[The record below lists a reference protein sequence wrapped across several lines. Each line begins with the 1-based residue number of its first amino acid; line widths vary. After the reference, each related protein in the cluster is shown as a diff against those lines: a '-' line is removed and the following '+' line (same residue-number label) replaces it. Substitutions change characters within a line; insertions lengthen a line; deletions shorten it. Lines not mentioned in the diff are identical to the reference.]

1 MNGNQ
6 GRFRRLFVTIA
17 VTTAL
22 GCGGRAAAELP
33 VGARPASAQER
44 TGPAWADSLESPSTG
59 VLPPLG
65 FGTLKQDDITVFVQA
80 GDLQV
85 KAVPLAEWVIRL
97 TAPDTYR
104 RLNGYK
110 TARASEIRERA
121 ARGGEDRWP
130 LVLFVTLFTRE
141 IQDSYQPFD
150 LQVRNQ
156 NRIYRPIDILTVT
169 PDYDRGRI
177 RQEDPQIAL
186 YLFPAEIDLE
196 LPTAI
201 LYQGAESRRWD
212 GIRARLDAER
222 SQVLSRAGTETG
234 GS

>member
-1 MNGNQ
+1 MIPPRSHL
-6 GRFRRLFVTIA
+6 GRTLVTLAALAA
-17 VTTAL
+17 V
-22 GCGGRAAAELP
+22 GCGGATGNVP
-33 VGARPASAQER
+33 IGARPAAAQGDVE
-44 TGPAWADSLESPSTG
+44 PAWADSLEPPSTG
-59 VLPPLG
+59 ALPPVG
-65 FGTLKQDDITVFVQA
+65 YGTLNQDDITVFVQS

-110 TARASEIRERA
+110 TVRAAEILERS

-141 IQDSYQPFD
+141 IEDSYQPFD
-150 LQVRNQ
+150 LQIRNQ
-156 NRIYRPIDILTVT
+156 NRIYRPIDILAVT

-196 LPTAI
+196 LPTAV

-222 SQVLSRAGTETG
+222 SRVLSRAGAEAS